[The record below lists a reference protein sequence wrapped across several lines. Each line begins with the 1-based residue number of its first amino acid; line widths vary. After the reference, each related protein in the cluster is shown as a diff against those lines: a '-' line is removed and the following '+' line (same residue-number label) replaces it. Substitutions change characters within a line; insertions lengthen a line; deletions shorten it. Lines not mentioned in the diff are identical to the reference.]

1 MYRFKKIILSRKG
14 FDSSAG
20 GDCSLFDPKTRKYI
34 VLPIPADKEEV
45 ERSNRLKFEDIKIM
59 SNYLPE
65 CDVSNLRELMD
76 ATERWE
82 PIIKRK
88 GKPVEKSEHAHFD
101 PWLGQCPWL
110 EEESNHSIGAFGQ
123 VGTAQAHLKK
133 QEVKKGSL
141 FLFFSRFKPISKAR
155 ESMFGCSPEHL
166 NEGLYFIYGWLKV
179 GWEPIK
185 KFEEINNIDI
195 LDKKEKEE
203 LKSRHPHAKESYF
216 KKPFKKNEENTLYI
230 ADKYLFQ

>member
-1 MYRFKKIILSRKG
+1 MYGFKKIILSRKG

-101 PWLGQCPWL
+101 PWLGHCPWL
-110 EEESNHSIGAFGQ
+110 GEKSNRSIGAFGQ
-123 VGTAQAHLKK
+123 VGTA
-133 QEVKKGSL
+133 
-141 FLFFSRFKPISKAR
+141 
-155 ESMFGCSPEHL
+155 
-166 NEGLYFIYGWLKV
+166 
-179 GWEPIK
+179 
-185 KFEEINNIDI
+185 
-195 LDKKEKEE
+195 
-203 LKSRHPHAKESYF
+203 
-216 KKPFKKNEENTLYI
+216 
-230 ADKYLFQ
+230 